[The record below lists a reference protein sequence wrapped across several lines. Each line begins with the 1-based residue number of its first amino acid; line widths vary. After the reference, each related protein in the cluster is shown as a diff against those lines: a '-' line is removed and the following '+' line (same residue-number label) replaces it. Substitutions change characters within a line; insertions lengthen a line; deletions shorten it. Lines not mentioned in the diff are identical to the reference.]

1 LRPERN
7 QIEHIAR
14 QAASGGRRR
23 RSVVRAGIGDD
34 CAVLRPPAGH
44 DLLVTTDFT
53 LEGVHFRREWYPA
66 AVVGH
71 RCLTRGLS
79 DIAAMGGDP
88 LAAFLSLAL
97 PPGLE
102 QAWVDGFFRGL
113 LRLARRFDVPL
124 AGGDLAQSE
133 LRQARGTPGRVL
145 ADIVVVGA
153 VPSGRAVLRSGA
165 RPGDTIYVTGAL
177 GGAAALV
184 AELLR
189 GRIRDRK
196 PAGSYQPI
204 PRLEIGRAL
213 RHRGLASAMIDL
225 SDGLSIDLDR
235 VCESSGVGAEVDAAA
250 IPRARLRGRMVELE
264 TALHGGEDYELLFT
278 APAGSRVPARIAGV
292 PIRAIGCITGG
303 RKVSLLREGRKS
315 LLRPQGWE
323 YFR

>member
-14 QAASGGRRR
+14 QAASGQRRR
-23 RSVVRAGIGDD
+23 RNVVRAGIGDD
-34 CAVLRPPAGH
+34 CAVLRAPAGH

-66 AVVGH
+66 TVVGH

-133 LRQARGTPGRVL
+133 LRQAPGSPGRVL

-153 VPSGRAVLRSGA
+153 VPSGQAVLRSGA

-177 GGAAALV
+177 GGAAAAV

-189 GRIRDRK
+189 GGRDRK
-196 PAGSYQPI
+196 AAGSYQPI

-213 RHRGLASAMIDL
+213 RRRRLASAMIDL

-250 IPRARLRGRMVELE
+250 IPCARLRGRMVELE
-264 TALHGGEDYELLFT
+264 MALHGGEDYELLFT
-278 APAGSRVPARIAGV
+278 APASSRVPARIAGV
-292 PIRAIGCITGG
+292 PIRAIGRITGG
-303 RKVSLLREGRKS
+303 RKLFLVRKGRKS